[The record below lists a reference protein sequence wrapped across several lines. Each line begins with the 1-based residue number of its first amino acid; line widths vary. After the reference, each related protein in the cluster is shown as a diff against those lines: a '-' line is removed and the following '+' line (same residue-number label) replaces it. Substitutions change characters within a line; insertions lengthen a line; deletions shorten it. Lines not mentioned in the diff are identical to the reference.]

1 MRAHGK
7 RVRRAPLYYSR
18 STVYQAILGELPM
31 RALPAASSTWEL
43 AEHPT
48 LAHTVFSL
56 FKVVELIDIT
66 IQ

>member
-1 MRAHGK
+1 MR
-7 RVRRAPLYYSR
+7 PLP
-18 STVYQAILGELPM
+18 G
-31 RALPAASSTWEL
+31 ASSTWEL